1 LPKDFLNAIL
11 KKISSSIL
19 AEAQEAVGS
28 YVKDKIKRALK
39 IIAAALTAVIL
50 LATGVIFVCVGLIRY
65 LSSIVP
71 PWSAWIFV
79 GIIVGMIGFLLLLVS
94 LLYLK
99 T

>member
-1 LPKDFLNAIL
+1 LSKDFLNAIL
-11 KKISSSIL
+11 KKISSTIL
-19 AEAQEAVGS
+19 AQAQEALGG
-28 YVKDKIKRALK
+28 YIKNKIKRALK

-50 LATGVIFVCVGLIRY
+50 LAMGVIFVCVGLIRY

-79 GIIVGMIGFLLLLVS
+79 GIIVGMIGLLLLLVS
-94 LLYLK
+94 LLYLR

>member
-1 LPKDFLNAIL
+1 MPKDFLNAIL

-19 AEAQEAVGS
+19 EEAQEAVGS
-28 YVKDKIKRALK
+28 YVKDKSKRALK

-71 PWSAWIFV
+71 SWLAWTIV
-79 GIIVGMIGFLLLLVS
+79 GIIVAMIGVLLLLVS
-94 LLYLK
+94 LLSLK